1 MCIRDSRDTDMQETQ
16 LGQSLLINDL
26 DGLRRG
32 DLVFWKG
39 HVGIMADQKTLL
51 HANGHHMMTVKEP
64 LSEAVARIAG
74 TYGQVTS
81 IRRF

>member
-1 MCIRDSRDTDMQETQ
+1 
-16 LGQSLLINDL
+16 
-26 DGLRRG
+26 
-32 DLVFWKG
+32 VFWKG